1 MRGLSSRLTRVLVLT
16 GLNRPWGHSIRICHE
31 YQAPVLVATCW
42 GPLMDWN
49 LVVWSWPIRK
59 QRREKEAD
67 TPWFRQ
73 KANKAPARGLLCS
86 RRPQAPSQW
95 GEVAER
101 LLQRVLVAQAGKWTQ
116 KASALQGIYLKERER
131 VKERKRKQDTGA
143 KALMEQ
149 RCFNQHGVGIYTVV
163 ILSKDK
169 D

>member
-1 MRGLSSRLTRVLVLT
+1 MGLSSHFTHALVLIS
-16 GLNRPWGHSIRICHE
+16 LNRPWGHSE
-31 YQAPVLVATCW
+31 FAYVYQAPVLVATCW

-67 TPWFRQ
+67 IPWFRQ

-95 GEVAER
+95 GEGTER
-101 LLQRVLVAQAGKWTQ
+101 LLERVLEARAGKWTQ
-116 KASALQGIYLKERER
+116 RTSVLQRNSLRERER
-131 VKERKRKQDTGA
+131 ERKQDMGT